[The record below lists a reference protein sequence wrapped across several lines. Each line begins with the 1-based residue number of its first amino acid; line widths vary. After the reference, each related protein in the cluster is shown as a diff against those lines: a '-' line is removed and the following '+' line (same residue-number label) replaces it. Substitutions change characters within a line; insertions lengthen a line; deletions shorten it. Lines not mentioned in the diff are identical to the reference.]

1 MKIPLSYLVPVT
13 TKEHCPPQAYKCTR
27 VVPVTD
33 VVVTDVFVTDI
44 VATAIAVTT
53 IVVTATH
60 SSSFYIVYFDIGF
73 VHEF

>member
-33 VVVTDVFVTDI
+33 VVVTDI